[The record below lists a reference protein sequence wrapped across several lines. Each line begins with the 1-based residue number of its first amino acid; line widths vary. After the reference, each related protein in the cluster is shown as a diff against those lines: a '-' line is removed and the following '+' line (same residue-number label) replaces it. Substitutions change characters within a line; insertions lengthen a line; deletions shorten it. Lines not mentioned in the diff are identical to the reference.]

1 MDARRA
7 LKTVGIVA
15 AVALGAAGFFLAES
29 KKPVGAP
36 AEPAIQFSLTDWGSD
51 HAGKVIPE
59 YTTGEECLFCHRD
72 KVGPLWPPNRHN
84 QAMAMAAAEDAG
96 IAAMTADEMLKAL
109 VGEVSH
115 VVGHTR
121 ARRFLKPNGKYG
133 QMAMLNTKW
142 TSDGT
147 LSHRD
152 DAAWDIDSF
161 ANKCAGCHATA
172 VETESRA
179 YSAISL
185 DCVTCHG
192 NPPGEH
198 TSDVSLVLF
207 GIKSTAGAKVE
218 MSTCASCHLRGGHSK
233 TSGLPYANQFI
244 PGDNL
249 FLDFEADLSEG
260 YVAGLNPGDRHVYQN
275 VIDVLQRGK
284 EEMTCVTCHDIHDM
298 SSRKHRTLVKLHREE
313 YCSMC
318 HDTPDHKTNIKYD
331 VHSETCEY

>member
-1 MDARRA
+1 MATRA
-7 LKTVGIVA
+7 VLKA
-15 AVALGAAGFFLAES
+15 AGVFAAAALGATGFLLAES
-29 KKPVGAP
+29 KKPIGPP
-36 AEPAIQFSLTDWGSD
+36 AEPQIQLSLTEWGSD
-51 HAGKVIPE
+51 HVGKPIPE

-72 KVGPLWPPNRHN
+72 KVGPLWPDNRHN
-84 QAMAMAAAEDAG
+84 HAMFMASADDAG
-96 IAAMTADEMLKAL
+96 IVAMTADEKLKSL

-133 QMAMLNTKW
+133 QMAMLNSKW
-142 TSDGT
+142 IADGT
-147 LSHRD
+147 LSPRD
-152 DAAWDIDSF
+152 DAAWDIEAF
-161 ANKCAGCHATA
+161 ANNCAGCHATA

-207 GIKSTAGAKVE
+207 GTKSTAGGKVE
-218 MSTCASCHLRGGHSK
+218 MSVCASCHLRGGHSK

-249 FLDFEADLSEG
+249 FLDFEVDLSKE
-260 YVAGLNPGDRHVYQN
+260 YVAALNPGDRHVYQN
-275 VIDVLQRGK
+275 VIDVLIGGK

-298 SSRKHRTLVKLHREE
+298 SSRKHRTLAKLQREE
-313 YCSMC
+313 YCAMC
-318 HDTPDHKTNIKYD
+318 HETPDHRTYIKYD
-331 VHSETCEY
+331 VRSETCEY